1 MYMYMYAGSEIAYG
15 EGDAIRHVK
24 CHLLF
29 KPESKRENRC
39 PVCLRYRENYLR
51 RALNRMKEGKEN
63 SDPCKADSHVNYR
76 YLNTQQK
83 DERLRRLHTELKS
96 SQNIVKKLEK
106 KIKSMMDS
114 ESITLDESTS
124 ADMQELMKGHSFS
137 DKDNSFKAL
146 FWKEQMKAISMKN
159 PKSMRWHP
167 QLIKWCLYLH
177 YKSSGAY
184 ETLRQS
190 GVLRLP
196 SGRTLRDYRH
206 FAPAVMGFSAD
217 YDKQLLDLS
226 KKTPGNSKHIAIL
239 VDEMYVKEGLVFNKH
254 TGALTGFVDLGDA
267 TNHLDN
273 YDEPKRKV
281 AKTVV
286 VLMVRGLVSD
296 LIFPYAMFAAASLTG
311 PDLFPLVWKAIG
323 RLTLLG
329 FRPLVITCDGAKNNR
344 KMFAMHG
351 DKNTYK
357 TVNIFSRDRHP
368 IFFISDPPHLLKC
381 IRNCLYNKTRNLW
394 VSVSFYVDTT
404 IPLYI
409 QMYMYASLN

>member
-1 MYMYMYAGSEIAYG
+1 M
-15 EGDAIRHVK
+15 IRHVK

-29 KPESKRENRC
+29 KPGSKRENRC
-39 PVCLRYRENYLR
+39 SVCSRYRENCLR
-51 RALNRMKEGKEN
+51 RTLNRMKAEKEN
-63 SDPCKADSHVNYR
+63 CDPCKTNSHVNYR

-83 DERLRRLHTELKS
+83 DERLRRLHTELKT
-96 SQNIVKKLEK
+96 SQSAVQKLEK
-106 KIKSMMDS
+106 QIKGMMNS
-114 ESITLDESTS
+114 ECITLDKSTG
-124 ADMQELMKGHSFS
+124 ADMLDLMKGHSFS
-137 DKDNSFKAL
+137 DKDSSFQVL

-206 FAPAVMGFSAD
+206 FAPAVMGFSAE

-226 KKTPGNSKHIAIL
+226 KKTRGDCKQVALL
-239 VDEMYVKEGLVFNKH
+239 VDEMYVKEGLVFDKH
-254 TGALTGFVDLGDA
+254 TGALTGFVDLGEA

-273 YDEPKRKV
+273 YEEPKHSKV

-296 LIFPYAMFAAASLTG
+296 LLFPYAMFAAASLTG
-311 PDLFPLVWKAIG
+311 PDIFPLVWKAVG

-357 TVNIFSRDRHP
+357 TVNIFSHDCHQ

-381 IRNCLYNKTRNLW
+381 IRNCFYNKTRNLW
-394 VSVSFYVDTT
+394 VSIHF
-404 IPLYI
+404 LH
-409 QMYMYASLN
+409 